1 MKKLFSLTTAAIIA
15 ASVSLSAASYA
26 GSVTTKGDTQ
36 VQLYGFTY
44 AEFAL
49 DKQTANLPDISN
61 MPKPDANA
69 SSSVFYKSTY
79 NKMNS
84 QAESWCARLGLNFK
98 NKEENISGKIV
109 GDFKGKSANGEGNFR
124 IRQAWVGHKFNN
136 FKVKIGQ
143 AYILEEMHSTISM
156 ASVGPAGFEFK
167 MKRVPLVAFFTS
179 FDAESAN
186 LQLSLAFEYSNNKAV
201 SAGKDSVNTAL
212 SVDRYVFPTTAARAV
227 LTFDTGFGAPAKV
240 YGWGSLIPVYVSD
253 KTRTKVSD
261 NSETSYAFGVGVR
274 LPVSVFKIGLNYHR
288 TDGATGYSGLSDY
301 KPSSYYL
308 DDNVAIEKTTTN
320 AYNINLVMKPTKPL
334 SIGAEYDYVKFNN
347 NVFSSDPKAET
358 LIANI
363 KIKTTKVTMLGL
375 EWRHMK
381 AKNFDIVGAGDDNFS
396 GDQIYAIYKY
406 MF

>member
-15 ASVSLSAASYA
+15 GAVSCSIASYA
-26 GSVTTKGDTQ
+26 GSITTKGDTQ
-36 VQLYGFTY
+36 VQLYGFSY

-49 DKQTANLPDISN
+49 DKQATNLPDISN

-69 SSSVFYKSTY
+69 GSSAFYKSTF
-79 NKMNS
+79 NKINS
-84 QAESWCARLGLNFK
+84 QAESWCTRLGLNFK

-109 GDFKGKSANGEGNFR
+109 GDFKGKSASGKGNFR
-124 IRQAWVGHKFNN
+124 MRQAWVEHRLNN
-136 FKVKIGQ
+136 FKIKVGQ
-143 AYILEEMHSTISM
+143 AYILEEMHSSISM

-167 MKRVPLVAFFTS
+167 MKRVPLVAVFTS
-179 FDAESAN
+179 LDMESAN
-186 LQLSLAFEYSNNKAV
+186 LQLALAFEYSNNKAV
-201 SAGKDSVNTAL
+201 SSSKDSINTTL

-227 LTFDTGFGAPAKV
+227 LTFNTGFGAPANV
-240 YGWGSLIPVYVSD
+240 YGWGSLIPVHISD
-253 KTRTKVSD
+253 KTATKISD
-261 NSETSYAFGVGVR
+261 NSETSYAVGAGVR
-274 LPVSVFKIGLNYHR
+274 LPVSVFKIGLNYHH

-301 KPSSYYL
+301 SPSSYYMNGNG
-308 DDNVAIEKTTTN
+308 DVEKTTTN
-320 AYNINLVMKPTKPL
+320 AYNINLVMKPTK
-334 SIGAEYDYVKFNN
+334 SFSVGAEYDYVKFDN
-347 NVFSSDPKAET
+347 NVFSSDPEVET

-381 AKNFDIVGAGDDNFS
+381 AKNFDVVGAGDDNFS

>member
-15 ASVSLSAASYA
+15 GTVSLSVASYA
-26 GSVTTKGDTQ
+26 GSITTKGDTQ
-36 VQLYGFTY
+36 VQLYGFSY
-44 AEFAL
+44 AEFAM
-49 DKQTANLPDISN
+49 DKQATNLPDISN

-69 SSSVFYKSTY
+69 GSSAFYKSTF
-79 NKMNS
+79 NKINS
-84 QAESWCARLGLNFK
+84 QAESWCTRLGLNFK

-109 GDFKGKSANGEGNFR
+109 GDFKGKSASGKGNFR
-124 IRQAWVGHKFNN
+124 MRQAWVGHRFDN

-143 AYILEEMHSTISM
+143 AYILEEMHSSISM

-167 MKRVPLVAFFTS
+167 MKRVPLVALFTS
-179 FDAESAN
+179 LDTESTN

-201 SAGKDSVNTAL
+201 SSGKDSINTTL

-227 LTFDTGFGAPAKV
+227 LTFNTGFGAPAKV
-240 YGWGSLIPVYVSD
+240 YGWGSLIPVHISD
-253 KTRTKVSD
+253 KTATKVSD
-261 NSETSYAFGVGVR
+261 NSETSYAVGAGVR
-274 LPVSVFKIGLNYHR
+274 LPVSVFKIGLNYHH

-301 KPSSYYL
+301 RPSSYYL
-308 DDNVAIEKTTTN
+308 SGNGDVEKTTTN
-320 AYNINLVMKPTKPL
+320 AYNINLVVKPTK
-334 SIGAEYDYVKFNN
+334 SFSVGAEYDYVKFDNN
-347 NVFSSDPKAET
+347 IFSSDPEVET

-381 AKNFDIVGAGDDNFS
+381 AKNFDVVGAGDDNFC
-396 GDQIYAIYKY
+396 GDQIYTIYKY